1 MEKKLYDT
9 ICKNLSQ
16 SCTIKTS
23 FSIVPKGIETHSD
36 YKNVSEEDKKFLDDE
51 ITSWI
56 YEVLELYGSLDT
68 YFDNGNI
75 EFTLKNKVLIFTGN
89 FEINDNGLYTE
100 KEYFINEVLTENIEE
115 LISQHLD
122 IDIDDLEEDLFN
134 YYIDLDN
141 DKGIED
147 FTKFEIFYDG
157 EEIELDEAKNLIIKN
172 KIFNI
177 ISKWLGPYNGDIG
190 DLISTN
196 IYCDSDEDA
205 FTCLYKIYV
214 SEEIKVTD
222 E

>member
-56 YEVLELYGSLDT
+56 HKVLELYGSLDT
-68 YFDNGNI
+68 YFDSGNI
-75 EFTLKNKVLIFTGN
+75 EFILKNKVLIFTGN
-89 FEINDNGLYTE
+89 FELDDNGLYTE

-172 KIFNI
+172 EIFNV
-177 ISKWLGPYNGDIG
+177 ISKWSGPYNGDIG
-190 DLISTN
+190 EVIATN

-205 FTCLYKIYV
+205 FTCLDKIYV